1 MGRNNTQRYEP
12 VITLNAKAAENIL
25 DGLKVKAKQV
35 REALNEAGKMGDDR
49 KVKELDRE
57 LKSIEATQRKI
68 RNQTYDYNIVLRNLN
83 TSSIKDLERTAKT
96 LRNEIR
102 QLTPG
107 TQEFITKSKQLDLV
121 RNRLD
126 QLNGRVRETH
136 SWLSRAGN
144 SFNKY
149 FGMATA
155 AVASITGI
163 SFALR
168 GAAQE
173 AAKMD
178 DIYSDV
184 MKTTGLLREE
194 VVWLNDEFKRIS
206 TRTSREQL
214 NGLARDAGKLGIEG
228 KENVLEFVRAAN
240 QINVALSEDLGEGAI
255 RNIGKLAEVF
265 KLTQLLGIEK
275 SFLSIGSAINS
286 LGQAS
291 TAQEQYLVDF
301 TQRIAGVAYQSGMS
315 IQNVLGFASALDQ
328 TGQKVEM
335 SATAF
340 QKFLMKMFSD
350 TTTFANMANMEVAA
364 FSELLRKD
372 VNEAI
377 LKVLS
382 SLNEKGGFA
391 SLVPIFQDMGLDGA
405 RAVSVMS
412 ALATNINLVKEAQ
425 SLSNKEFA
433 LATDLTREYNVKNE
447 NMQAQLE
454 KARKK
459 FKDQVIELGEKL
471 SPAFLK
477 STNASTLFLK
487 AIMNINKEFVY
498 AALVLT
504 GTIVAYKAWNL
515 VLGIGNTIGS
525 AVKLV
530 NLGISWSLASV
541 QGNAIRAAAAV
552 KLFNATLSASAIGA
566 IVTAVVALGYGLYK
580 LVTYQ
585 SDLTKATKEYFKET
599 EKLKREA
606 NDLLNIVEK
615 SAVGSE
621 EYKQAITKLTEQ
633 YGPYISHLIDE
644 KGYLTD
650 VKKAREEINSEI
662 ERSIALK
669 LQDQLVSEII
679 EKGLKK
685 QSDAYENLVK
695 NIMYSGKVSES
706 AARIQA
712 SSIVTM
718 IKAGMDE
725 YEVHQKRLEQ
735 GLPAIGLNWIRV
747 IKKHNDQMIQELE
760 SAKNKFTSLYVS
772 NEQMGPAV
780 PSGFET
786 EAQRKA
792 RAAKEKADAEA
803 ASEEERKRLK
813 EEAEKRQKIVD
824 EQFKKELEAID
835 RQEREKE
842 VLLKKSML
850 ESGMKKEEYEALMTD
865 KTIKFLNLRNALY
878 IKYNKDNTTIE
889 NLYYEALL
897 NLADSSLK
905 KMKESMAIM
914 DKWMKKIKEAKEE
927 IEPESKEDKAFWD
940 NYNQLLK
947 DAESVRNDYS
957 ERSWKARKEKEMGK
971 LNEML
976 KLQMISQEEYE
987 YGVKKLKLDSAED
1000 IAKGVNS
1007 VVQSAAEFFSQLQER
1022 QYSKLEQE
1030 KARELA
1036 LYGDSADA
1044 RAEIEQKYEKKKLE
1058 LQQRYADMDM
1068 VVKIAQ
1074 TISAGALAGIQA
1086 FAQLGPIAGAVA
1098 AAFIGLTTSMSVAT
1112 IVAQRNAIKNQT
1124 VASSD
1129 SAPSMSVNGY
1139 SEGGFTTRDL
1149 SDKKA
1154 VGVVHANEWVAPA
1167 SMVRSNPL
1175 VFASLE
1181 RQRVQ
1186 KYSMHSP
1193 PKQFASGGYTT
1204 PTGSDNGEMALM
1216 MKTLITEIRSLKDK
1230 PFKGYVLLS
1239 DVNAS
1244 QELQNRMKKEG
1255 SL

>member
-194 VVWLNDEFKRIS
+194 VVWLNDEFKKLN
-206 TRTSREQL
+206 TRTGREEL
-214 NGLARDAGKLGIEG
+214 NGLARDAGKLGISG

-240 QINVALSEDLGEGAI
+240 QIDVALREDLGEGAI

-265 KLTQLLGIEK
+265 KLSKEMGIEK
-275 SFLSIGSAINS
+275 SFLSIGSAINA

-291 TAQEQYLVDF
+291 TANEGYLVDF
-301 TQRIAGVAYQSGMS
+301 TQRIAGVAFQSGMS
-315 IQNVLGFASALDQ
+315 IQNVIGFASALDQ

-350 TTTFANMANMEVAA
+350 TTTFAKMANMEVSA

-377 LKVLS
+377 IKVLT

-412 ALATNINLVKEAQ
+412 ALATNINLVTEAQ

-433 LATDLTREYNVKNE
+433 LATSLTQEYNTKNE
-447 NMQAQLE
+447 NMQAMLE

-487 AIMNINKEFVY
+487 AIININKEFVY
-498 AALVLT
+498 AALVLA

-566 IVTAVVALGYGLYK
+566 IVTAIVALGYGLYK

-712 SSIVTM
+712 SSIVSM

-747 IKKHNDQMIQELE
+747 IKKNNDQMIQELE

-780 PSGFET
+780 PAGFET

-792 RAAKEKADAEA
+792 RLAKEKADAESA
-803 ASEEERKRLK
+803 ASERSKILQ

-824 EQFKKELEAID
+824 DQFKKELETID

-865 KTIKFLNLRNALY
+865 KTIKYLNLRNALY

-905 KMKESMAIM
+905 KMKESIAII

-927 IEPESKEDKAFWD
+927 IEPESKEDKAFWE

-947 DAESVRNDYS
+947 DAESVRNDFS

-976 KLQMISQEEYE
+976 RLQMITQEEYE
-987 YGVKKLKLDSAED
+987 YSVKKLKLDSAED

-1044 RAEIEQKYEKKKLE
+1044 RAEIEQKYEQKKLE
-1058 LQQRYADMDM
+1058 LQQKYADLDM
-1068 VVKIAQ
+1068 GMKIAQ
-1074 TISAGALAGIQA
+1074 AISAGAVAIA
-1086 FAQLGPIAGAVA
+1086 TAMSQLGVFSAPAI
-1098 AAFIGLTTSMSVAT
+1098 AFISATTALQVAT
-1112 IVAQRNAIKNQT
+1112 IVAQRNAIKKQT
-1124 VASSD
+1124 SASSD

-1139 SEGGFTTRDL
+1139 SEGGFTIRDL
-1149 SDKKA
+1149 SDRKA

-1204 PTGSDNGEMALM
+1204 PTGSDNGEMVLM

-1239 DVNAS
+1239 EVNAS